1 MRKVQWVS
9 DWSCFAFQDMIAL
22 SWTRHF
28 LQKEVLTSTGKQEKT
43 FLCKYL
49 EGVNRLLLS
58 TLSSNELLVPA
69 STCMYSNNFIGVSY
83 QWYQRW
89 KWAVKPPPQCRI
101 CRIQAESQ
109 IRSSLF
115 PDLQRCS
122 SFSKWLTKRSWT
134 ALLMMAFCAR
144 SSSPSKSA
152 SGASFSQLCSPERG
166 GEKMG
171 ARQSKTYIR

>member
-1 MRKVQWVS
+1 MVS
-9 DWSCFAFQDMIAL
+9 NEESPMSMWLKLFCISGHDSTIMDKAFPAKG
-22 SWTRHF
+22 S
-28 LQKEVLTSTGKQEKT
+28 TSTEKEKT

-89 KWAVKPPPQCRI
+89 KWAVKPPLQCRI

-109 IRSSLF
+109 IRSFLF
-115 PDLQRCS
+115 PDPRRCS
-122 SFSKWLTKRSWT
+122 SFSKWLTKRSWST
-134 ALLMMAFCAR
+134 LLMMAFCAR

-171 ARQSKTYIR
+171 ARQNLH